1 MATLKHIAGNAIERD
16 TSIDW
21 CDTYTGTADALIEAG
36 LVRADQLPGLPGVN
50 KTMRTFA
57 PDGREARKGQNFR
70 RFPGARRIVKRG
82 QRFAVQVTVGPDE
95 QARRRERYEK
105 SLEVKQQRWKFE
117 RASEKAQQHIDSLP
131 KSHEAYRDDQATYLG
146 WLEGAAEAVL
156 STSGGFSFDADT
168 ADNVRVLVGAIRQAI
183 AEGRTQFR
191 QADLDAQ
198 VAEIHAKAR
207 SADPDFARFL
217 GRLGGGS

>member
-1 MATLKHIAGNAIERD
+1 MAIGKHTGIARKEM
-16 TSIDW
+16 SY
-21 CDTYTGTADALIEAG
+21 CDVFTGSAEALIAAG
-36 LVRADQLPGLPGVN
+36 LVDQHQLPGEPGRG
-50 KTMRTFA
+50 KMMA
-57 PDGREARKGQNFR
+57 SYLPDGAPAKKGDGKS
-70 RFPGARRIVKRG
+70 RFMPGYTKIERNGKTFKVY
-82 QRFAVQVTVGPDE
+82 VTVDE
-95 QARRRERYEK
+95 AEHSRRLERFRDEHHK
-105 SLEVKQQRWKFE
+105 RAEFE
-117 RASEKAQQHIDSLP
+117 RAQAKAQKHADELP
-131 KSHEAYRDDQATYLG
+131 KSHEAYREQQARYLG

-156 STSGGFSFDADT
+156 STSGGYSFDADT

-198 VAEIHAKAR
+198 IAEIRAKAR